1 MFFTEFSPLLQEFV
15 AQPIAFA
22 GGFVSG
28 MLRLNLADEPVKT
41 WLHKQGT
48 AVSPDTN
55 QRNGHNSNGPQ
66 NITID

>member
-1 MFFTEFSPLLQEFV
+1 MFFSELSPLLQEFLT
-15 AQPIAFA
+15 QPIAFA

-41 WLHKQGT
+41 WL
-48 AVSPDTN
+48 AN
-55 QRNGHNSNGPQ
+55 QAGVTMPVATDSQHNGHGPQ